1 MRKQR
6 RGMIRCI
13 PAVVVLGLWS
23 GAAVAQYDE
32 PREYVLSDARFFSAG
47 AMVRDFA
54 PTAGNTTPDSLT
66 IAYRTWMPMLAFH
79 QGPVE
84 LMFGYARYTMTG
96 SSREAIFLGT
106 TVTTDLV
113 LAGSRSGALLVP
125 FCGAADYSK
134 SESDGAERDNFNIA
148 SLGIGAGL
156 KYRAVSPSLEFT
168 VQALGIIHY
177 SFEGLS
183 TGSGSSTAVLG
194 EVRLLSRHIQILE
207 GLVFGYRYRYQR
219 WALSDARFN
228 YRAIMHG
235 PYLGVLF

>member
-1 MRKQR
+1 MRRPR

-13 PAVVVLGLWS
+13 PAVMVLGLWPDTA
-23 GAAVAQYDE
+23 GAQYEE

-47 AMVRDFA
+47 AMYRDFA
-54 PTAGNTTPDSLT
+54 PTAGNTTADSLV
-66 IAYRTWMPMLAFH
+66 INYATWMPMLAFH

-84 LMFGYARYTMTG
+84 LMFGYAQYTMKG
-96 SSREAIFLGT
+96 SSRETIFVGT
-106 TVTTDLV
+106 TFMTDVL
-113 LAGSRSGALLVP
+113 LAGSRSSALLVP
-125 FCGAADYSK
+125 LCGAADYSK

-183 TGSGSSTAVLG
+183 TGSGSSSAVLG
-194 EVRLLSRHIQILE
+194 EVRLLSRHIQIFE

-219 WALSDARFN
+219 WTLSDARFN
-228 YRAIMHG
+228 YRAVMHG

>member
-1 MRKQR
+1 MSESW

-13 PAVVVLGLWS
+13 PSVVMLGLWP
-23 GAAVAQYDE
+23 GTAGAQYEE
-32 PREYVLSDARFFSAG
+32 PREYVLSDARFLSAG
-47 AMVRDFA
+47 AMYRDFA
-54 PTAGNTTPDSLT
+54 PTAGNTTPDSLVIKYT
-66 IAYRTWMPMLAFH
+66 TWMPMLAFH

-96 SSREAIFLGT
+96 SSREAIYLGT

-113 LAGSRSGALLVP
+113 LAGSRSSALLVP
-125 FCGAADYSK
+125 ICGAADYSK
-134 SESDGAERDNFNIA
+134 SESDGSERDNFNIA
-148 SLGIGAGL
+148 SFGIGAGL

-168 VQALGIIHY
+168 VQALGVIHY

-183 TGSGSSTAVLG
+183 TGSGSSSAVLG
-194 EVRLLSRHIQILE
+194 EVRLLTRHIQILE

-219 WALSDARFN
+219 WTLSDARFN
-228 YRAIMHG
+228 YQAVMHG